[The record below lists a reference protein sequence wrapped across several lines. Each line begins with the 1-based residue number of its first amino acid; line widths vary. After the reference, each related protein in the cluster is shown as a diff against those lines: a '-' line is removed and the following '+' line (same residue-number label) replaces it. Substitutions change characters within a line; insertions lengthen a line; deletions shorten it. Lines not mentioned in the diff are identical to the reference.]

1 MEKIIQTQKSKNKT
15 RISNQSIFI
24 EDYSHYILTNF
35 KSSAIVDVKYKNFQ
49 SLSRSKEILSE
60 VIKDIKIQNPECAYI
75 AITDHLNKTPSHTIL
90 VGSQEE
96 MTFWF
101 SKNHAIWDIAITD
114 LNDSMDYTIISSAL
128 SQKYRSTAFQLPLD
142 KINSKIQ
149 KSKLFQTNKQDD
161 FYKFK
166 RNHEALIFIK

>member
-1 MEKIIQTQKSKNKT
+1 METIIQTQRSKNKT

-24 EDYSHYILTNF
+24 GDYSHYILTNF
-35 KSSAIVDVKYKNFQ
+35 KSSAIVDVKYKSIQ
-49 SLSRSKEILSE
+49 SLSKSKEILSE
-60 VIKDIKIQNPECAYI
+60 VIKEIKFQNPECAYI
-75 AITDHLNKTPSHTIL
+75 AITDLLNKTPSHTIL
-90 VGSQEE
+90 VGSEEE

-101 SKNHAIWDIAITD
+101 SKNHAMWEIAITD
-114 LNDSMDYTIISSAL
+114 LNDSMDYTTISTIL
-128 SQKYRSTAFQLPLD
+128 SQKYQSTALQLPLD

-166 RNHEALIFIK
+166 RNHEALLFIK